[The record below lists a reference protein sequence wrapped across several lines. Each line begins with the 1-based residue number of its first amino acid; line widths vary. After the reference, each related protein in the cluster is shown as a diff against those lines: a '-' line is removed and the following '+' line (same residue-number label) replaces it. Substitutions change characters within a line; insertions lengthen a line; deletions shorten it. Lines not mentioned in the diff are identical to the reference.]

1 MKGELNYS
9 GTSTLEDLVGLQ
21 CDHIRVENLLSSSF
35 GRGFHSGEDLL
46 YVVCRMIL
54 DYFLKLYV
62 QVDVYPAGY
71 YFIRAASHYRL
82 LHIWP
87 FLRSC
92 RIL

>member
-46 YVVCRMIL
+46 YVV
-54 DYFLKLYV
+54 
-62 QVDVYPAGY
+62 
-71 YFIRAASHYRL
+71 
-82 LHIWP
+82 
-87 FLRSC
+87 
-92 RIL
+92 

>member
-1 MKGELNYS
+1 MKGEYCS
-9 GTSTLEDLVGLQ
+9 GTSTFEDLVGLQ
-21 CDHIRVENLLSSSF
+21 CDHIRGEKLLSSSF
-35 GRGFHSGEDLL
+35 GREFHSGEDLL

-62 QVDVYPAGY
+62 QVDIYPAGY

-82 LHIWP
+82 LHIWA
-87 FLRSC
+87 FLWSC